1 MLVSTRHVGT
11 GHLSVGQSA
20 GRVVR
25 VTVGHGV
32 MMRELVVLGG
42 SVTMLVTMP
51 VCVDVDVA
59 VVRREV
65 VLVVVGLGGQRR
77 VVVLDEVVGQGKAEV
92 WKAMSHPW

>member
-11 GHLSVGQSA
+11 GHRSVGQSA

-32 MMRELVVLGG
+32 VMMERVVVLGG

-51 VCVDVDVA
+51 VGVVDVD
-59 VVRREV
+59 
-65 VLVVVGLGGQRR
+65 VVVGLGGQRR
-77 VVVLDEVVGQGKAEV
+77 VVVVLDGVVGQGKGEV